1 MSRIVRK
8 KVPPELLPLEKLTG
22 FAQLADLQPQTV
34 RTLMLRL
41 RTNAG
46 AIHLSSGHS
55 SSSSSSASTVQV
67 GCALSSTL
75 SALNHSCG
83 PNATAT
89 VQRGWLI
96 VAALKPIQPG
106 EELTICYVDA
116 TSSVGKRR
124 EVLREHYNFDCA
136 CTRCTRELQ
145 KEMSDKA
152 GTEQESN

>member
-1 MSRIVRK
+1 
-8 KVPPELLPLEKLTG
+8 VPPELLPLEKLTG
-22 FAQLADLQPQTV
+22 FAQLADLQPQIV

-46 AIHLSSGHS
+46 AIHLSNGNNGSSGT
-55 SSSSSSASTVQV
+55 SSASTSSTVQV

-75 SALNHSCG
+75 SALNHSCE

-89 VQRGWLI
+89 VQRGWLV
-96 VAALKPIQPG
+96 VASLKPIQPG

-116 TSSVGKRR
+116 TSPVAKRQ

-136 CTRCTRELQ
+136 CSRCVRELQ
-145 KEMSDKA
+145 KETFGKA
-152 GTEQESN
+152 APEGN